1 MWNRLKMDFRSVKGA
16 IDFTFNRTVPVWA
29 IVLWYTLMLPIG
41 LLLYPFA
48 KLYLKILLWRLDRDL
63 ED

>member
-16 IDFTFNRTVPVWA
+16 IDFTLNRTIPVWVV
-29 IVLWYTLMLPIG
+29 VLWYALLLPIG